1 MSTST
6 AIQWTDITDNI
17 IVALEGGWWCRMIS
31 EGCVNCYAAKL
42 NQSEFFGGNKLPYT
56 GAAPKLKLREDIIES
71 WRHQT
76 KPKKHFVASMT
87 DIFGDWV
94 PVEWTRKFLDG
105 MALAPRQ
112 TFQLLTKRA
121 DVALDRVN
129 DWLAFRGRSELPRN
143 IWIGVSVE
151 NQKRADE
158 RIPILL
164 QIPAWVRFL
173 SVEPMLEPVDLGLFG
188 ALPEDKFP
196 SDTLTLQLLHWV
208 IVGGES
214 GPNARLCGIGWVRS
228 VVEQCQCAS
237 VPVFVKQLGSNPLA
251 YFTRFPVKHPK
262 GGDPA
267 EWPEDLRVREFP
279 A

>member
-1 MSTST
+1 VSAST

-31 EGCVNCYAAKL
+31 DGCIFCYAAKL

-56 GAAPKLKLREDIIES
+56 GAPPKLKLREDIIES

-121 DVALDRVN
+121 DVAMERVK

-158 RIPILL
+158 RIPLL
-164 QIPAWVRFL
+164 IQIPARVRFL
-173 SVEPMLEPVDLGLFG
+173 SVEPMLE
-188 ALPEDKFP
+188 
-196 SDTLTLQLLHWV
+196 LTLLNADSGISWV
-208 IVGGES
+208 IIGGES
-214 GPNARLCGIGWVRS
+214 GPNARPCNVEWIRS
-228 VVEQCQCAS
+228 IMQQCRLSS
-237 VPVFVKQLGSNPLA
+237 VPVFVKQLGA
-251 YFTRFPVKHPK
+251 RPVEDIHDARGGYLGFQRPDGIKHPK

-279 A
+279 Q